1 MHRMGD
7 AHVAQGDM
15 QLRQLVEDWY
25 VVGRHSFM
33 HSPMYSIY
41 FMQIDPKIFFYAHT
55 VLEDAFINN
64 IDLHLVQYV
73 VEPSQVSHG

>member
-1 MHRMGD
+1 MQRMGD
-7 AHVAQGDM
+7 EQVAQGDM
-15 QLRQLVEDWY
+15 QLRQLADYWY

-41 FMQIDPKIFFYAHT
+41 FMQIDPTIFFYAHT
-55 VLEDAFINN
+55 VLEDAFIKD